1 LDTKELNEFV
11 KERMLTTKKIAD
23 IINDSQIVGLQS
35 TINEFV
41 KATSSYPNEALRDA
55 IKASNI
61 IKSVDVQPTFV
72 DLQNVMKDFMQSYI
86 EATKIDLSL
95 YEMFNTV
102 MVDENTVEEE
112 SLAFTSEPINESP
125 NINIDVTVN
134 QQAAQNNT
142 FQVLS
147 IVALILTVMTL
158 PYENIA
164 TNFDHLIEL
173 LKQLSSLLDE
183 S

>member
-1 LDTKELNEFV
+1 LDTNELNEFV
-11 KERMLTTKKIAD
+11 KERMLTTQKIAD
-23 IINDSQIVGLQS
+23 IINNSQIVGLQS

-41 KATSSYPNEALRDA
+41 RATSLYPNETLRDA
-55 IKASNI
+55 IKASSI
-61 IKSVDVQPTFV
+61 IKSVDIQPAFV
-72 DLQNVMKDFMQSYI
+72 DLQNIMKDFVQSYI

-95 YEMFNTV
+95 YEIFDTIV
-102 MVDENTVEEE
+102 IDENTVEEE
-112 SLAFTSEPINESP
+112 SLAFTSEPVNESP
-125 NINIDVTVN
+125 NININITVN

-147 IVALILTVMTL
+147 IVVLILTFITL

-173 LKQLSSLLDE
+173 LKQLSGLLDE